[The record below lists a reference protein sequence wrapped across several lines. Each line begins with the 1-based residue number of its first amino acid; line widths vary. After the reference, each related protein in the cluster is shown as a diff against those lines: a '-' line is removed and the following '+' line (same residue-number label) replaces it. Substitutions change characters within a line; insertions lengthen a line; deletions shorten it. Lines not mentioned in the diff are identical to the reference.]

1 MPRLGTHWKEAS
13 VRPNTLREAWTSG
26 RKTINGWLGIPSTV
40 SAEAMAQ
47 GGWDSITVDCQH
59 GPIDFQASVA
69 CFQAIAP
76 YACTPMARVPWLEP
90 GIIMKLLDAGAY
102 GIICPMVNTREEAER
117 FVGACRYYPAGYR
130 SFGPTRVS
138 WYAGADY
145 YQHANASILTL
156 AMIETRQALSNLDDI
171 LSVPGLDGV
180 YVGPADLAITLGEQP
195 VGDPTS
201 TVTLGAIREIVAKT
215 KAKGLFAGIHTAS
228 AEGARDKTAMGYDF
242 ATILAD
248 TALLSN
254 AAKAAVTAFRGA
266 ASAAKAGGPY

>member
-1 MPRLGTHWKEAS
+1 M
-13 VRPNTLREAWTSG
+13 RPNSLIEAWKSG
-26 RKTINGWLGIPSTV
+26 KKTVNGWLGIPSSV

-59 GPIDFQASVA
+59 GPIDFQAGVG

-76 YACTPMARVPWLEP
+76 YAVTPMARVPWLEP
-90 GIIMKLLDAGAY
+90 GIIMKMLDAGAY
-102 GIICPMVNTREEAER
+102 GIICPMINTKEEAER
-117 FVGACRYYPAGYR
+117 FVGACRYFPKGYR

-138 WYAGADY
+138 WYAGGDY
-145 YQHANASILTL
+145 YKGANENILTL
-156 AMIETRQALSNLDDI
+156 AMIETKQAMGNLDAI

-201 TVTLGAIREIVAKT
+201 TVTLSAIKEIVTKT

-228 AEGARDKTAMGYDF
+228 ADGAKDKTQNFGFDF
-242 ATILAD
+242 ATVLAD
-248 TALLSN
+248 TALLAN
-254 AAKAAVTAFRGA
+254 AAKAAVSSFRGTA
-266 ASAAKAGGPY
+266 AGPAKAGGPY

>member
-1 MPRLGTHWKEAS
+1 M
-13 VRPNTLREAWTSG
+13 RPNTLREKWAKG
-26 RKTINGWLGIPSTV
+26 EKTVNGWLGIPSGV

-59 GPIDFQASVA
+59 GPIDFQAGVA
-69 CFQAIAP
+69 CFQAMAP
-76 YACTPMARVPWLEP
+76 YPATPLARVPWLEP
-90 GIIMKLLDAGAY
+90 GIIMKMLDAGAY
-102 GIICPMVNTREEAER
+102 GIICPMINTKEEAER
-117 FVGACRYYPAGYR
+117 FVGACRYFPKGYR

-138 WYAGADY
+138 WYAGGDY
-145 YQHANASILTL
+145 YQHANDTILTL
-156 AMIETRQALSNLDDI
+156 AMIETKQAMSNLDAI

-201 TVTLGAIREIVAKT
+201 AVTLAAIKEIITKT
-215 KAKGLFAGIHTAS
+215 KAKKLFAGIHTGS
-228 AEGARDKTAMGYDF
+228 PEGAKKMTSEMGFDF

-254 AAKAAVTAFRGA
+254 AAKAAVASFKGGA
-266 ASAAKAGGPY
+266 AAKAGGPY

>member
-1 MPRLGTHWKEAS
+1 M
-13 VRPNTLREAWTSG
+13 RPNTLREKWAKG
-26 RKTINGWLGIPSTV
+26 EKTVNGWLGIPSGV

-59 GPIDFQASVA
+59 GPIDFQAGVA
-69 CFQAIAP
+69 CFQAMAP
-76 YACTPMARVPWLEP
+76 YPATPLARVPWLEP
-90 GIIMKLLDAGAY
+90 GIIMKMLDAGAY
-102 GIICPMVNTREEAER
+102 GIICPMINTKEEAER
-117 FVGACRYYPAGYR
+117 FVGACRYFPKGYR

-138 WYAGADY
+138 WYAGGDY
-145 YQHANASILTL
+145 YAHANDSILTL
-156 AMIETRQALSNLDDI
+156 AMIETKQAMSNLDAI

-201 TVTLGAIREIVAKT
+201 AVTLAAIKEIITKT
-215 KAKGLFAGIHTAS
+215 KAARLFAGIHTGS
-228 AEGARDKTAMGYDF
+228 AEGAKKMTGEMGFDF

-254 AAKAAVTAFRGA
+254 AAKAAVASFRGGA
-266 ASAAKAGGPY
+266 AAKAGGPY

>member
-1 MPRLGTHWKEAS
+1 M
-13 VRPNTLREAWTSG
+13 RPNSLKDAWKAG
-26 RKTINGWLGIPSTV
+26 KKTVNGWLGIPNGI

-47 GGWDSITVDCQH
+47 GGWDSITIDCQH
-59 GPIDFQASVA
+59 GPIDFQAGVA
-69 CFQAIAP
+69 CLQAISG
-76 YACTPMARVPWLEP
+76 YDTTPMARVPWLEP
-90 GIIMKLLDAGAY
+90 GIIMKMLDAGAY
-102 GIICPMVNTREEAER
+102 GIICPMVNTKEEAER

-130 SFGPTRVS
+130 SFGPTRVT
-138 WYAGADY
+138 WYAGSDY
-145 YQHANASILTL
+145 YQHANSSLLTL
-156 AMIETRQALSNLDDI
+156 AMIETRQAMSNLDAI

-201 TVTLGAIREIVAKT
+201 TVTLSAIKEIVTKT

-228 AEGARDKTAMGYDF
+228 AEGARHKTHEMGFDF

-254 AAKAAVTAFRGA
+254 AAKAAVGAFRGA
-266 ASAAKAGGPY
+266 AGPGKAGGPY